1 MTRDRGAIR
10 GCLPDGRGGEIVSV
24 RMPGT
29 KLIWAPTLGH
39 FQLFDLVRDPG
50 EREDRW
56 GDGAP
61 AAPLAH
67 LLSEWRAAAP
77 GAPAPPAPPGV
88 QERPRAPRDGGLA
101 GVRGAGPRP
110 TVEGAGTAPPAAPPP

>member
-39 FQLFDLVRDPG
+39 YQLFDLVRDPG

-56 GDGAP
+56 GDGAASP
-61 AAPLAH
+61 ALAH
-67 LLSEWRAAAP
+67 LLAEWRAAAP
-77 GAPAPPAPPGV
+77 APASA
-88 QERPRAPRDGGLA
+88 
-101 GVRGAGPRP
+101 
-110 TVEGAGTAPPAAPPP
+110 PAAPGFEERLRALGYVD

>member
-1 MTRDRGAIR
+1 MTRDRGAILGGR
-10 GCLPDGRGGEIVSV
+10 LPDGRGGEIVSV

-56 GDGAP
+56 GDGA
-61 AAPLAH
+61 AAPALAH
-67 LLSEWRAAAP
+67 LLAEWRAAAP
-77 GAPAPPAPPGV
+77 APASAPAEPGFE
-88 QERPRAPRDGGLA
+88 ERLRALGYVD
-101 GVRGAGPRP
+101 
-110 TVEGAGTAPPAAPPP
+110 